1 MKSSEVLKSLKELR
15 ITWRKQSFSYT
26 VEQQAE
32 YDRLVALRR
41 ERVKYLYDNDMVYK
55 GVSKQATPTK

>member
-32 YDRLVALRR
+32 YDRLIALRR

-55 GVSKQATPTK
+55 GGIKQATPTK

>member
-15 ITWRKQSFSYT
+15 IAWRKQSFSYT

-41 ERVKYLYDNDMVYK
+41 ERVKYLYDNDMV
-55 GVSKQATPTK
+55 

>member
-32 YDRLVALRR
+32 YDRLIALRR

-55 GVSKQATPTK
+55 GGTKQATPTK

>member
-15 ITWRKQSFSYT
+15 IIWRKQSFSYT

-32 YDRLVALRR
+32 YDRLIALRR

-55 GVSKQATPTK
+55 GGIKQATPTK

>member
-55 GVSKQATPTK
+55 GGTKQATPTK

>member
-32 YDRLVALRR
+32 YNRLVALRR
-41 ERVKYLYDNDMVYK
+41 ERVRYMYANDMVYK
-55 GVSKQATPTK
+55 GASKQATPTK

>member
-15 ITWRKQSFSYT
+15 IIWRKQSFSYT

-32 YDRLVALRR
+32 YDRLIALRR
-41 ERVKYLYDNDMVYK
+41 ERVKYLCDNDMVYK
-55 GVSKQATPTK
+55 GASKQATPTK

>member
-15 ITWRKQSFSYT
+15 IAWRKQSFSYT

-55 GVSKQATPTK
+55 GGTKQATPTK